1 MTDITRYANVS
12 LKRDT
17 YNKLKDLSAMNRTPV
32 SKSGLIT
39 YLVDK
44 EWNNTI
50 NHYTK
55 PASKKACCGMLG
67 IGWCS
72 WALNLGLQV
81 KVNQMTIDNKKV
93 LVSDRGLKHQVF
105 VEHPPVVAASLRS
118 YINSFKR
125 IKEAVRETYPTAKFY
140 FKDVDE
146 LSMELKQ

>member
-1 MTDITRYANVS
+1 
-12 LKRDT
+12 
-17 YNKLKDLSAMNRTPV
+17 
-32 SKSGLIT
+32 
-39 YLVDK
+39 
-44 EWNNTI
+44 
-50 NHYTK
+50 
-55 PASKKACCGMLG
+55 
-67 IGWCS
+67 
-72 WALNLGLQV
+72 
-81 KVNQMTIDNKKV
+81 MTIDKKKV